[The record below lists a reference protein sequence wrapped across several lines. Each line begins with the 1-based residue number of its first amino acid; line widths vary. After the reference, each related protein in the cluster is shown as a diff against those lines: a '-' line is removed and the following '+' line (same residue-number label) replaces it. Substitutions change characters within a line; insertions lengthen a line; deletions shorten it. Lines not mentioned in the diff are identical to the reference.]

1 MVKNIEFPKCVV
13 FDLDY
18 TLWPLWIDTHVTAPF
33 KPSKNDPGV
42 LIDKYGTEICFY
54 SDITGILQ
62 ELRNQK
68 VTLCV
73 ASRTCAPKY
82 AKQALNLMKVPI
94 DGSLKPAIEFFTY
107 VKAWPGSKMDH
118 FKEIHNESGIDYREM
133 VFFDDESRN
142 REVERLG
149 VTFLE
154 KIKKNSL
161 NILSFL
167 KNHMHG

>member
-1 MVKNIEFPKCVV
+1 M
-13 FDLDY
+13 
-18 TLWPLWIDTHVTAPF
+18 
-33 KPSKNDPGV
+33 
-42 LIDKYGTEICFY
+42 IDKYGTEICFY

-107 VKAWPGSKMDH
+107 VKAWPGMSFNTFFSIQKISIIILLTSCCEIGSKMDH

-149 VTFLE
+149 VTFCLVPDGLNRASFE
-154 KIKKNSL
+154 QGINKWRKLKKT
-161 NILSFL
+161 
-167 KNHMHG
+167 H

>member
-1 MVKNIEFPKCVV
+1 M
-13 FDLDY
+13 
-18 TLWPLWIDTHVTAPF
+18 
-33 KPSKNDPGV
+33 
-42 LIDKYGTEICFY
+42 IDKYGTEICFY

-107 VKAWPGSKMDH
+107 VKAWPGMSFNTFLSIQKISIIILLTSYCEIGSKMDH

-149 VTFLE
+149 VTFCLVPDGLNRASFE
-154 KIKKNSL
+154 QGINKWRKLKKT
-161 NILSFL
+161 
-167 KNHMHG
+167 H